1 MYIMNLPANVETII
15 NTLNA
20 AGFEAYAVGG
30 CVRDALLNRT
40 PLDWDITTSARPDDV
55 MKLFRRTVP
64 TGVQHG
70 TVTVLVKKES
80 YEVTTYRIDGKYE
93 DARHPKEV
101 TFVASLAEDLKRRDF
116 TINAMAYHPDEGL
129 VDLFDG
135 RADLEAG
142 IIRAV
147 GEAKERFREDALR
160 MLRAVRFAAQ
170 LDFTIED
177 KTAQA
182 IRALAPSIDKISAE
196 RIRVELVKLITS
208 DHPEKLLTAYE
219 YGITK
224 TVLPEFDACMET
236 AQNTKHHCLDVGRHT
251 VKAMQ
256 GVPKDALL
264 RVTMLLHDIAKPD
277 KKTTDDTGTD
287 HFKGHAQTGA
297 HKAENIL
304 RRLKFD
310 NTTIRRATN
319 LIYYHD
325 LRIALITPAKIR
337 KAVYLVGEEDFPL
350 LFDVKRAD
358 TLAQSEYM
366 REEKLAHIAEAEKV
380 YHDIL
385 NAGDCLSLKQ
395 LAVTGNDLRQH
406 GIPAGRQMG
415 DILYLMLM
423 DVLEEPERNH
433 KSYLLSDV
441 NLNRYIE
448 QSKNSIQ
455 RLGKSFDENHTIRL

>member
-1 MYIMNLPANVETII
+1 MKLPENVENII

-40 PLDWDITTSARPDDV
+40 PLDWDITTSARPEEV
-55 MKLFRRTVP
+55 RKQFRRTVP
-64 TGVQHG
+64 TGIQHG
-70 TVTVLVKKES
+70 TVTVLIKDES
-80 YEVTTYRIDGKYE
+80 FEVTTYRIDGAYE

-116 TINAMAYHPDEGL
+116 TINAMAYHPKEGL
-129 VDLFDG
+129 IDLFDG
-135 RADLEAG
+135 RSDLEAG

-147 GEAKERFREDALR
+147 GEPKERFTEDALR

-170 LDFTIED
+170 LNFKIEE

-182 IRALAPSIDKISAE
+182 IRALAPAIEKISAE

-208 DHPEKLLTAYE
+208 DHPETILDAYDF
-219 YGITK
+219 GITNI
-224 TVLPEFDACMET
+224 VLPEFDACMQT
-236 AQNTKHHCLDVGRHT
+236 TQNTKHHCFDVGRHT

-256 GVPKDALL
+256 GVRSDALL
-264 RVTMLLHDIAKPD
+264 RITMLLHDIAKPD
-277 KKTTDDTGTD
+277 KKTTDETGVD

-297 HKAENIL
+297 GKAEEIL

-325 LRIALITPAKIR
+325 LRIATLTPAKMR
-337 KAVYLVGEEDFPL
+337 KAIYLVGEEDFPL
-350 LFDVKRAD
+350 LFEVKRAD

-366 REEKLAHIAEAEKV
+366 REEKLAHIAEAEAI

-385 NAGDCLSLKQ
+385 KNGDCLSLKQ
-395 LAVTGNDLRQH
+395 LAVTGNDLATA
-406 GIPAGRQMG
+406 GIPTGRRMG

-423 DVLEEPERNH
+423 DVLEEPERNT
-433 KSYLLSDV
+433 KEYLLSEV

-455 RLGKSFDENHTIRL
+455 KLGKNFDENHTVRI

>member
-1 MYIMNLPANVETII
+1 MKLPQNVEKII
-15 NTLNA
+15 ETLNA

-40 PLDWDITTSARPDDV
+40 PLDWDITTSARPEEV
-55 MKLFRRTVP
+55 QTLFRRTVP
-64 TGVQHG
+64 TGIQHG
-70 TVTVLVKKES
+70 TVTVLIKDES
-80 YEVTTYRIDGKYE
+80 YEVTTYRIDGAYE

-101 TFVASLAEDLKRRDF
+101 TFVASLEEDLKRRDF
-116 TINAMAYHPDEGL
+116 TINAMAYHPKDGL
-129 VDLFDG
+129 VDLFFG
-135 RADLEAG
+135 QSDLKKG

-147 GEAKERFREDALR
+147 GQAAERFTEDALR

-170 LDFTIED
+170 LDFTIEEE
-177 KTAQA
+177 TAQA
-182 IRALAPSIDKISAE
+182 IRTLAPSIEKISAE
-196 RIRVELVKLITS
+196 RIREELVKLITS

-224 TVLPEFDACMET
+224 VVLPEFDACMQT
-236 AQNTKHHCLDVGRHT
+236 TQNTKHHCLDVGRHT

-264 RVTMLLHDIAKPD
+264 RIVMLLHDIAKPD
-277 KKTTDDTGTD
+277 KKTTDDTGED
-287 HFKGHAQTGA
+287 HFKGHAQVGA
-297 HKAENIL
+297 RKAEEIL

-310 NTTIRRATN
+310 NATIRRATN

-325 LRIALITPAKIR
+325 LRVAAITPAAIR
-337 KAVYLVGEEDFPL
+337 KAIYLVGEEDFPL
-350 LFDVKRAD
+350 LFTVKRAD
-358 TLAQSEYM
+358 VLAQSEYM
-366 REEKLAHIAEAEKV
+366 REEKLAHIAEAETI

-395 LAVTGNDLRQH
+395 LAVTGNDLQQH

-423 DVLEEPERNH
+423 DVLQEPKKNTKE
-433 KSYLLSDV
+433 YLLEKD
-441 NLNRYIE
+441 NLENYKK
-448 QSKNSIQ
+448 QSEKSIV
-455 RLGKSFDENHTIRL
+455 RIGKTFSEDHTIRL